1 MLKLAIACVAAALFG
16 TADALYN
23 KGKCPDITSIPYRS
37 EIATPTWQRFSYTD
51 QMTYGY
57 FM

>member
-1 MLKLAIACVAAALFG
+1 MLKLAIACIAAALFG

-51 QMTYGY
+51 
-57 FM
+57 